1 MVKIDRAHILDTTK
15 KIGLRALL
23 PNFLLVLF
31 LILLHWIII
40 SIWFYYNHDKQ
51 TIWTSLI
58 LGLLGGSFT
67 VLTYFLWGLRRFFI
81 KGYLIIHHEIIQ
93 LWLQPFCKK
102 MSDRVLHSEALS
114 VLDLKEGSLVK
125 ELKDYF
131 TEKTQAAPKIIQKI
145 LRRVIRK
152 LGYSDTLERNIK
164 LIITKDSDQIANLI
178 HEEIG
183 NQLILASNRVV
194 SRKIIYLIPINTVLM
209 ILLWLI

>member
-1 MVKIDRAHILDTTK
+1 MVKLDRALMLDTTK
-15 KIGLRALL
+15 KIGLRAFL

-31 LILLHWIII
+31 LIFLHWIVI

-51 TIWTSLI
+51 TIWTTLI

-102 MSDRVLHSEALS
+102 MTDRVLHGEAFS
-114 VLDLKEGSLVK
+114 VLDLKEGSMVK
-125 ELKDYF
+125 ELKDYL
-131 TEKTQAAPKIIQKI
+131 TEKTQTAPKIIQKI
-145 LRRVIRK
+145 LRRVTRK

-164 LIITKDSDQIANLI
+164 LIIRKDSDQIAHLI
-178 HEEIG
+178 HDEIG
-183 NQLILASNRVV
+183 TQLILASNRVV
-194 SRKIIYLIPINTVLM
+194 SPKIIYLIPINTALL
-209 ILLWLI
+209 ILLWVI